1 MGQRL
6 VMTIYETVD
15 AAEPLAAV
23 YLHWSAY
30 TISAFEEAA
39 YLLRHLE
46 GARCRVK
53 EEWQKRIV
61 EAYLHNQY
69 PEDSQKLFPEWKG
82 KHGGVCLK
90 DKTLAGRLWPDLDLD
105 MANLDSNQGLV
116 AISPEQIEG
125 LQKWSEG
132 DANIYLDAMTAD
144 IDVFWQTPASAWKKG
159 EDGKWRNPEM
169 EEEDY
174 YAIPDD
180 VWHDLTEM
188 PTTGL
193 SLADITSFLETGAKK
208 VSEDG
213 WALADDE
220 RTVIEIIQ

>member
-6 VMTIYETVD
+6 VMSVYETVD

-61 EAYLHNQY
+61 EVYLHNQY

-116 AISPEQIEG
+116 AISPEQMERIAK
-125 LQKWSEG
+125 LSEG
-132 DANIYLDAMTAD
+132 DARIYLDVMAAD
-144 IDVFWQTPASAWKKG
+144 IDVFWQTPASAWEKG
-159 EDGKWRNPEM
+159 EDGLWHNTEM
-169 EEEDY
+169 EDDY
-174 YAIPDD
+174 YTIPDD
-180 VWHDLTEM
+180 VWKGLTEM

-193 SLADITSFLETGAKK
+193 SLADITNFLATDAKK
-208 VSEDG
+208 VSKDG
-213 WALADDE
+213 WALADDGE
-220 RTVIEIIQ
+220 TVIEIIR

>member
-23 YLHWSAY
+23 YLNWSAY

-105 MANLDSNQGLV
+105 MANLDSNLGLV
-116 AISPEQIEG
+116 AISPEQMERMSQ
-125 LQKWSEG
+125 LSEG
-132 DANIYLDAMTAD
+132 DTSIYLDVMAANL
-144 IDVFWQTPASAWKKG
+144 DVFWQTPASAWEKE
-159 EDGKWRNPEM
+159 EDGLWHNTEM
-169 EEEDY
+169 EDY
-174 YAIPDD
+174 YTIPDD
-180 VWHDLTEM
+180 VWKGLTEM
-188 PTTGL
+188 PTTSL
-193 SLADITSFLETGAKK
+193 SLADITKFLATDAKK

-213 WALADDE
+213 WALADDGE
-220 RTVIEIIQ
+220 TVIEIIR

>member
-6 VMTIYETVD
+6 VMSVYEAVD

-23 YLHWSAY
+23 YLNWSAY

-46 GARCRVK
+46 GARCRGK

-116 AISPEQIEG
+116 AISPEQMERISK
-125 LQKWSEG
+125 LSEG
-132 DANIYLDAMTAD
+132 DARIYLDVMAAD
-144 IDVFWQTPASAWKKG
+144 IDVFWQTPASAWEKG
-159 EDGKWRNPEM
+159 EDGLWHNTEM
-169 EEEDY
+169 EDY
-174 YAIPDD
+174 TIPDD
-180 VWHDLTEM
+180 VWKSLTEM

-193 SLADITSFLETGAKK
+193 SLADITNFLATDAKK

-213 WALADDE
+213 WALADDGE
-220 RTVIEIIQ
+220 TVIEIIR

>member
-6 VMTIYETVD
+6 VMSVYETVD
-15 AAEPLAAV
+15 AAEPLAVV

-46 GARCRVK
+46 DARCRVK

-69 PEDSQKLFPEWKG
+69 PEDSQKLFPEWEG

-105 MANLDSNQGLV
+105 MANLDSNLGLV
-116 AISPEQIEG
+116 AISPEQMERMSQ
-125 LQKWSEG
+125 LSEG
-132 DANIYLDAMTAD
+132 DASIYLDVMAAD
-144 IDVFWQTPASAWKKG
+144 IDVFW
-159 EDGKWRNPEM
+159 
-169 EEEDY
+169 
-174 YAIPDD
+174 
-180 VWHDLTEM
+180 
-188 PTTGL
+188 
-193 SLADITSFLETGAKK
+193 
-208 VSEDG
+208 
-213 WALADDE
+213 
-220 RTVIEIIQ
+220 